1 MGNCRYCKKCVEKEN
16 ENQIDMHSSHGV
28 RDRENSDIINET
40 KTETNIR
47 NEIQLKSNY
56 KVLPIN
62 ERIGNQLN
70 NRDLVSFN
78 KFKEIEIPIVE
89 NRKRR
94 ETNIRNEIQ
103 LKSNYKVLPI
113 NERIGNQLNNRDLV
127 YFNVNEYQKPYN
139 YNTNINN
146 SSNRIGLK
154 ITNGQINFNSE
165 FNNYQQISEI
175 ENRIRRE
182 TNIRKGIQ
190 LIANA
195 EVLPMN
201 KKIGDKLKNGDLVL
215 YQKVFIGGKY
225 FN

>member
-40 KTETNIR
+40 KT
-47 NEIQLKSNY
+47 
-56 KVLPIN
+56 
-62 ERIGNQLN
+62 
-70 NRDLVSFN
+70 
-78 KFKEIEIPIVE
+78 
-89 NRKRR
+89 